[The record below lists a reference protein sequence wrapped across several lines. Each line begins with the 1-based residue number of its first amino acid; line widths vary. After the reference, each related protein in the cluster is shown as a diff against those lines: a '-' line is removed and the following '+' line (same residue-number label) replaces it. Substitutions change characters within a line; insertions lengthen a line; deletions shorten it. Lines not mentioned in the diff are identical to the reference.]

1 MMDLYLLSL
10 CFAWNMVTPES
21 SVVWKQSNVGVTVP
35 VYTIREDPWEKEIRS
50 EIGTSE
56 SLQVSF
62 GQLVNSR
69 WS

>member
-1 MMDLYLLSL
+1 
-10 CFAWNMVTPES
+10 MVTPES
-21 SVVWKQSNVGVTVP
+21 IIVWKQSNVGVTVP
-35 VYTIREDPWEKEIRS
+35 VYTICEDPWEKEITS